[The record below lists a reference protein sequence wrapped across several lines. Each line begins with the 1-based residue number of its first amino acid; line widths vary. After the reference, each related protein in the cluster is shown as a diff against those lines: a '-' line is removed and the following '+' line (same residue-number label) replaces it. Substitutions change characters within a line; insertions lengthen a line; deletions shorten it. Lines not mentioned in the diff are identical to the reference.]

1 MAHRNNLL
9 LVALLLPLSSLA
21 SPSLSSVY
29 SAIVKDREVGE
40 QTFTNVDEQTFIA
53 RYEKYAPALLE
64 AHPGDD
70 GKSRAWLKIRL
81 PITTTLLLA
90 PTGSQVPLDD

>member
-29 SAIVKDREVGE
+29 SAIVEDREVGE
-40 QTFTNVDEQTFIA
+40 QTFTKVDEQTFIT
-53 RYEKYAPALLE
+53 RYEKYAPALLK
-64 AHPGDD
+64 AHPGGD
-70 GKSRAWLKIRL
+70 GESRAQ
-81 PITTTLLLA
+81 A
-90 PTGSQVPLDD
+90 CG